1 MVSNIFWGLV
11 IVDTIGIGVLAYLGS
26 RGPSSPEGPVGG
38 WLMLIPPILIVGLV
52 ALALINKSESV
63 RMAGIVFLGFP
74 WVMVVVGPL
83 YSAYQDYM
91 TDRRVAGDEDF
102 HGASRKLAH
111 AITAQDV
118 PLVKSLIPQ
127 AGDLNQRHGEKLLLL
142 FAIDKAQNSI
152 GIGKVTPAGVEI
164 VQALLDAGAKA
175 DLAGPYQRWPLTF
188 AISSGPEITEMLLKA
203 GANPNHLDG
212 ARRPL
217 WWDILSGDGDREL
230 RTLQVLLD
238 HGADLSIRD
247 GEGGPVGWAAYH
259 ARAKYSSSWRM
270 VALLIDRGAAW
281 KGERYFGELIADTVA
296 RDFNDRIERKEEP
309 PEALRKVMSLYTSN
323 Q

>member
-11 IVDTIGIGVLAYLGS
+11 IVDTIGVGVLAYLAS
-26 RGPSSPEGPVGG
+26 RGPSAPEGPVGG
-38 WLMLIPPILIVGLV
+38 WLMVIPPILIAGVV

-63 RMAGIVFLGFP
+63 RMAGIIFLGFP
-74 WVMVVVGPL
+74 WVMVVVGPV

-91 TDRRVAGDEDF
+91 TERRVAGDEDF
-102 HGASRKLAH
+102 HGASLKLAH

-118 PLVKSLIPQ
+118 ALVKSLIPQ
-127 AGDLNQRHGEKLLLL
+127 AGDLNQPHGERSLLL
-142 FAIDKAQNSI
+142 FAIDKAKGSAAH
-152 GIGKVTPAGVEI
+152 GEVTPAGVEI

-175 DLAGPYQRWPLTF
+175 DLAGPYQRWPLTL
-188 AISSGPEITEMLLKA
+188 AISSGPEITDMLLKA
-203 GANPNHLDG
+203 GANPNHLDD

-217 WWDILSGDGDREL
+217 WWDILSGDDDRQL

-238 HGADLSIRD
+238 HGADVSIRD
-247 GEGGPVGWAAYH
+247 NEGGPVGWAAYH

-281 KGERYFGELIADTVA
+281 KGERYFGEPIAATVA
-296 RDFNDRIERKEEP
+296 RDVEDRTGRKEEL
-309 PEALRKVMSLYTSN
+309 PEALRKLMSLYTSN